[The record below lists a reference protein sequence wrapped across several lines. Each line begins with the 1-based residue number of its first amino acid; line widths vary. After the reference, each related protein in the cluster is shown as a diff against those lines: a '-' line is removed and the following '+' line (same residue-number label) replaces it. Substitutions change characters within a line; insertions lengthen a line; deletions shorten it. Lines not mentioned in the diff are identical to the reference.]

1 MENYLSLSPRCYI
14 FFLKLI
20 WLFFFFD
27 FSTESIQSTS
37 STTSS
42 ISCSDNRCFEF
53 VLNPDGVLLLQTFAQ
68 VSVSTTTTSTGRLL
82 RDVFHLITEDED
94 LKRC

>member
-53 VLNPDGVLLLQTFAQ
+53 VLNPDGVLLLQTFAHIKFPC
-68 VSVSTTTTSTGRLL
+68 LL
-82 RDVFHLITEDED
+82 PLPPPGDCYEMCSISSQKMRI
-94 LKRC
+94 